1 MNWKIIKIRITFNAS
16 SKLFSLLENNHTR
29 VILFLFFSVLSCYVC
44 ARDKKKNWKY
54 SLSYWCSYKKREIK
68 KIAMLIVMKLCL
80 RKYICTRAY
89 RCEKKNLESFQTL
102 YSLENFRNLEKVVEK
117 ISRQKEKAKRSDSCR
132 SVFWRDSGWKIIE
145 IQLEIL
151 RSYIEIGLNSRKEI
165 PEISRTST
173 TFNVRR

>member
-1 MNWKIIKIRITFNAS
+1 MYARVIKKKLKI
-16 SKLFSLLENNHTR
+16 FSL
-29 VILFLFFSVLSCYVC
+29 VLMFVQK
-44 ARDKKKNWKY
+44 AGN
-54 SLSYWCSYKKREIK
+54 K

-145 IQLEIL
+145 IQLEIIY
-151 RSYIEIGLNSRKEI
+151 RDWIKFTQRN
-165 PEISRTST
+165 T
-173 TFNVRR
+173 

>member
-44 ARDKKKNWKY
+44 ARDKKKLKIF
-54 SLSYWCSYKKREIK
+54 SLVLMFVQKAGNK

-117 ISRQKEKAKRSDSCR
+117 ISRQKRKDPIVVALSFDA
-132 SVFWRDSGWKIIE
+132 
-145 IQLEIL
+145 IL
-151 RSYIEIGLNSRKEI
+151 DGKS
-165 PEISRTST
+165 
-173 TFNVRR
+173 